1 MRYNISIP
9 EFDNILTEYTDTKT
23 NKVLTNGDYVYY
35 IADNTTYAIRRSAI
49 KEIHQ
54 HGNVLVSKIVLKLK
68 NGKTIK
74 YEDTFPSK
82 EEAIDH
88 AIALIEMS
96 IEERKRKILSEEQK
110 LKKEERL
117 LNVLMNTKR

>member
-54 HGNVLVSKIVLKLK
+54 RGNVLYLKS
-68 NGKTIK
+68 
-74 YEDTFPSK
+74 Y
-82 EEAIDH
+82 
-88 AIALIEMS
+88 
-96 IEERKRKILSEEQK
+96 
-110 LKKEERL
+110 
-117 LNVLMNTKR
+117 